1 MLNNAK
7 LGTSQSSFEY
17 EATPSSGPGL
27 RWMFGAMFRFKGM
40 IVAITLIAVALAAAF
55 VLTRTATYTA
65 TAHLQLTNLRLTFSR
80 DDAFFAEAQTDPSF
94 IETQVQILRSER
106 IALAVV
112 DNLKLADQPRE
123 NNGGNL
129 SGLIAELGLLFVSPP
144 PDAGVVGTMTD
155 ARAEAVKMIRRGLSV
170 DRITL
175 SNVVELK
182 FTAPTAEAAARITND
197 VIRAY
202 IADQNAARIDAAQ
215 AGSSWLRERLREVGP
230 KTRIIAA
237 ALPPTDKSNVRG
249 ILIIVVVGILG
260 GALSIVLALVR
271 AFLDGSV
278 RTPEQAMEATGS
290 PFIGLAPVMRA
301 LKVRPRSRRS
311 KLSLPAGEFQI
322 PPANFRAL
330 ADKNSELSHTLK
342 NVKFLSDE
350 QLRENQFQ
358 AIGVTS
364 IIRGEG
370 CTAISIN
377 LALSLVAARKRTLL
391 IDGDVYSADLSKR
404 LGLGAPSGLAEQVA
418 ENSADLGQYVK
429 VDQATGLH
437 VLPLAALRAA
447 KTPDWPE
454 HLSAFI
460 ADARDRYDYAIF
472 DLPPVTMLNDIR
484 AAARFIDGFV
494 VVIKWGEV
502 GIEQIQAG
510 LSMAYLGQSKILGCI
525 INKINL
531 RRMRWMP
538 SRELDFIRLRK
549 KAA

>member
-7 LGTSQSSFEY
+7 LSTPQSSFEY
-17 EATPSSGPGL
+17 EATPSSELGL
-27 RWMFGAMFRFKGM
+27 RWMIGTMFRFKRI
-40 IVAITLIAVALAAAF
+40 IVVISLIAVALAAAF
-55 VLTRTATYTA
+55 VLTRPATYTA
-65 TAHLQLTNLRLTFSR
+65 SAHIQLTNLRLTFSR

-112 DNLKLADQPRE
+112 DNLKLADQPPE
-123 NNGGNL
+123 SGSGKL
-129 SGLIAELGLLFVSPP
+129 SGLIGELGMLFVSPP
-144 PDAGVVGTMTD
+144 PDAGVAGTMTD
-155 ARAEAVKMIRRGLSV
+155 ARAAAVKMIRRGLSV
-170 DRITL
+170 ERITL
-175 SNVVELK
+175 SNVVELR
-182 FTAPTAEAAARITND
+182 FTAPTAETAARITND

-202 IADQNAARIDAAQ
+202 IADQNMARIDAAQ

-237 ALPPTDKSNVRG
+237 AMPPTDKSNMRG
-249 ILIIVVVGILG
+249 ILIIAIAGILG
-260 GALSIVLALVR
+260 GALSVVLALVL

-290 PFIGLAPVMRA
+290 PFIGVIPVMGA
-301 LKVRPRSRRS
+301 LRVRPKSPS
-311 KLSLPAGEFQI
+311 GKLSPPAGQFQI

-330 ADKNSELSHTLK
+330 AAKNSELSHTLK
-342 NVKFLSDE
+342 NVKFLADE
-350 QLRENQFQ
+350 QLRDNQFQ

-364 IIRGEG
+364 IVRGEG

-377 LALSLVAARKRTLL
+377 LALSLAATGKRTLL

-404 LGLGAPSGLAEQVA
+404 LGLSAPSDPAEQVA
-418 ENSADLGQYVK
+418 ENSAGLEQYVK
-429 VDQATGLH
+429 TDQATGLH
-437 VLPLAALRAA
+437 VLPLAALRNAR
-447 KTPDWPE
+447 TPDWPE
-454 HLSAFI
+454 QLSAFI
-460 ADARDRYDYAIF
+460 DSARDRYDYAIF

-484 AAARFIDGFV
+484 AVARFIDGFV
-494 VVIKWGEV
+494 IVIKWGEV
-502 GIEQIQAG
+502 GIEQIQVG

-525 INKINL
+525 VNKISL
-531 RRMRWMP
+531 RKMRWMP